1 MKIIGLTGGIAAG
14 KNFVSEIFSKEG
26 AWIFDADKESHKI
39 LEENQEIILL
49 VIEKF
54 PQAAQNNKICREILG
69 KIVFGDA
76 KNLKILEEIIYP
88 NVRKNYQEFLKKA
101 KNEGAEM
108 LVLNVPLLLEKQGYE
123 YDFLVVVVADL
134 KLRNERF
141 IKRELAK
148 RPREV
153 FELEQKF
160 SRIIARQ
167 MSDEDRTKNADFVI
181 NCNESEE
188 DIIARTREIILA
200 IKQKL

>member
-39 LEENQEIILL
+39 LEENQEIISL

-88 NVRKNYQEFLKKA
+88 NVRKNYQ
-101 KNEGAEM
+101 
-108 LVLNVPLLLEKQGYE
+108 
-123 YDFLVVVVADL
+123 
-134 KLRNERF
+134 
-141 IKRELAK
+141 
-148 RPREV
+148 
-153 FELEQKF
+153 
-160 SRIIARQ
+160 
-167 MSDEDRTKNADFVI
+167 
-181 NCNESEE
+181 
-188 DIIARTREIILA
+188 
-200 IKQKL
+200 